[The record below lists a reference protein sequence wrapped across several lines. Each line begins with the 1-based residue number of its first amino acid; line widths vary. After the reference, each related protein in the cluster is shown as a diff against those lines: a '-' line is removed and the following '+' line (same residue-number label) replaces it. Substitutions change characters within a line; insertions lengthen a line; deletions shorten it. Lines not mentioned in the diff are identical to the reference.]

1 MDGVD
6 PNLPTLDR
14 WIQGGGQAPSL
25 FVGKIWLITRGRGVT
40 KLDLNVLL
48 IFICPMSKV
57 PLSLLINFLVSK
69 LHAYNAYLI
78 FLQTVFWLNSV
89 LV

>member
-25 FVGKIWLITRGRGVT
+25 FVGKIWLITRGRGGNKTGSECPTDFHMSHVKST
-40 KLDLNVLL
+40 FIPLDKLPG
-48 IFICPMSKV
+48 I
-57 PLSLLINFLVSK
+57 
-69 LHAYNAYLI
+69 
-78 FLQTVFWLNSV
+78 QTSCI
-89 LV
+89 